1 MQDDTALYGAKM
13 MQPVMTPADNE
24 ENNLRPQHL
33 EDYIGQEKAKQNLK
47 IYLEAAKRRGEPVD
61 HILLYGP
68 PGLGKTTLA
77 GIIAN
82 EMGVQIRITS
92 GPAIEKPG
100 DLAAL
105 LTNLQEGDVLPS
117 EQEWAEALSIKKRDV
132 RPILKNLEM
141 TGVLSCSKEG
151 EMTLSKD
158 MSDSMEELLHVM
170 FLIQKISPYEVCQM
184 RRAMELSAF
193 PMVFARRERLDL
205 DELKNLLDEFRYGNG
220 LDSIRADEE
229 MHRWLIKASGNRLM
243 ECVMQGIWDICS
255 AQINLILSDSTEKLR
270 QKQATIHE
278 KIYKSLMIG
287 DLKMGM
293 GALQTH
299 YDIIEQALAD
309 QSLYDLSSIA

>member
-1 MQDDTALYGAKM
+1 MKNQQYHYLCLI
-13 MQPVMTPADNE
+13 E
-24 ENNLRPQHL
+24 ELRKRLQN
-33 EDYIGQEKAKQNLK
+33 GQLHA
-47 IYLEAAKRRGEPVD
+47 
-61 HILLYGP
+61 
-68 PGLGKTTLA
+68 
-77 GIIAN
+77 
-82 EMGVQIRITS
+82 
-92 GPAIEKPG
+92 
-100 DLAAL
+100 
-105 LTNLQEGDVLPS
+105 GDVLPS

-243 ECVMQGIWDICS
+243 ECVMQGIWDILKLS
-255 AQINLILSDSTEKLR
+255 ITLDTLTARILKLSSDS
-270 QKQATIHE
+270 
-278 KIYKSLMIG
+278 
-287 DLKMGM
+287 
-293 GALQTH
+293 
-299 YDIIEQALAD
+299 
-309 QSLYDLSSIA
+309 QS

>member
-1 MQDDTALYGAKM
+1 MKNQQYHYLCLI
-13 MQPVMTPADNE
+13 E
-24 ENNLRPQHL
+24 ELRKRLQN
-33 EDYIGQEKAKQNLK
+33 GQLHA
-47 IYLEAAKRRGEPVD
+47 
-61 HILLYGP
+61 
-68 PGLGKTTLA
+68 
-77 GIIAN
+77 
-82 EMGVQIRITS
+82 
-92 GPAIEKPG
+92 
-100 DLAAL
+100 
-105 LTNLQEGDVLPS
+105 GDVLPS

-151 EMTLSKD
+151 EM
-158 MSDSMEELLHVM
+158 M